1 MNILIYICQVAY
13 VVVEGIKVNII
24 VDDMPDRNRA
34 HQGYTVA
41 VELYP
46 ESEWIPFSRKS
57 EEEEEDDDKKESSV
71 PASTAD
77 VQLDLQKMRIGDEVD
92 DNSQRVRGL
101 WRPRDDLL
109 QPFHSSNKP
118 VEEQVALTAGGSVHP
133 LDQISGIGKKQPRGR
148 VVAILE
154 ACEHKRVI
162 GALSVRATLRPNE
175 PLPESESF
183 VTFQPSDGRIPYMI
197 VPRVQLPDAF
207 VQNPFTMI
215 SHIYVADLV
224 PDWPASSKLPFGENI
239 RSVGEVGSI
248 QAETE
253 ALLIEKG
260 LNHGLFTDEAIEPL
274 RELLGMSTL
283 DSTSGADAAGN
294 WTIPPDEIAKRRD
307 LRAYRIF
314 TIDPSGARDLDDAL
328 HISPIAP
335 EDPNGEMTYE
345 VGVHIA
351 DVSHFVVPDT
361 PLDAE
366 ARNRATSIYLVQ
378 KVIPMLPPILCEQ
391 LCSLNPNVDRLA
403 FSVIFRMT
411 ADGNLVAGHRPW
423 FGRTVIRSCAKLDYV
438 TAQRMVDGEI
448 PNRPSGSSNCDS
460 EIDSLSDDVWNLSR
474 RPSKAT
480 PGGDNRYI
488 QNAWEIAMDV
498 CTMHRVAMS
507 RRSRRL
513 ENGALVLNRPK
524 LTFRLDE
531 NGNPVSTSCY
541 IIRESNQLIEEYM
554 LLANYLVAEKLLE
567 TVGAISFLRLHPP
580 PDMNGLG
587 TLVDLSQHIGHELDI
602 TSAMTLQESLKHIS
616 EQADST
622 TIRVITSLIM
632 RPMQRAEY
640 FVVGESEPEHWR
652 HYALSIPYYT
662 HFTSPI
668 RRYADVMV
676 HRLLEEGLLAEAQ
689 SAGSAAASVDRLGF
703 DHARYKATQAIAD
716 HCNMQ
721 KDASKAAQER
731 SDAVYL
737 SIFLV
742 NNATMAEGIV
752 SGIGEKSFTVLVI
765 DYSFESR
772 LFIDK
777 MHNVESTYD
786 EKEKT
791 LVLRH
796 RPHTAES
803 KGCYHEFSEMTVSLM
818 SRVWVRLS
826 ADMTPPITVK
836 VDLVSRIA

>member
-1 MNILIYICQVAY
+1 MAY
-13 VVVEGIKVNII
+13 VVVEGIDVNII
-24 VDDMPDRNRA
+24 VDDMQDRNRA
-34 HQGYTVA
+34 QQGFTVA

-46 ESEWIPFSRKS
+46 ESEWIPYSHQPDKDKD
-57 EEEEEDDDKKESSV
+57 EDDKKIATT
-71 PASTAD
+71 PAASTDAELD
-77 VQLDLQKMRIGDEVD
+77 IRSMHITNRVDNNPQQLQ
-92 DNSQRVRGL
+92 GL

-109 QPFHSSNKP
+109 QSFHSSNKP
-118 VEEQVALTAGGSVHP
+118 DQIALTASSVHP
-133 LDQISGIGKKQPRGR
+133 LDQISTNSKKQPRGK
-148 VVAILE
+148 VVAIMQT
-154 ACEHKRVI
+154 CDHKHVV
-162 GALSVRATLRPNE
+162 GALSTRATLRPNE
-175 PLPESESF
+175 PLPETESF
-183 VTFQPSDGRIPYMI
+183 VTFHPSDGRIPYMI

-207 VQNPFTMI
+207 IANPHELI
-215 SHIYVADLV
+215 SHIFVADLV
-224 PDWPASSKLPFGENI
+224 TDWPITSNLPFGENV

-253 ALLIEKG
+253 ALLIENG
-260 LNHGLFTDEAIEPL
+260 LNHGIFTDDVIEPL
-274 RELLGMSTL
+274 RQLLGISTL
-283 DSTSGADAAGN
+283 DITSGAAAAGN
-294 WTIPPDEIAKRRD
+294 WKIPAAEIAKRRD

-328 HISPIAP
+328 HITPIPPDP
-335 EDPNGEMTYE
+335 EELTGEVTYE

-411 ADGNLVAGHRPW
+411 QDGNLVAGHKPW
-423 FGRTVIRSCAKLDYV
+423 FGRTVIRSCAKLDYI

-448 PNRPSGSSNCDS
+448 PNKPSASISNCDAD
-460 EIDSLSDDVWNLSR
+460 IDTLSDDVWNFSR
-474 RPSKAT
+474 RPSKAVE
-480 PGGDNRYI
+480 GEDNRYV
-488 QNAWEIAMDV
+488 QNAWEIAQDV
-498 CTMHRVAMS
+498 CVMHRVAMS

-531 NGNPVSTSCY
+531 NGNPSSTSCY

-567 TVGAISFLRLHPP
+567 TVGAISFLRCHPP
-580 PDMNGLG
+580 PDMKGLG
-587 TLVDLSQHIGHELDI
+587 TLVDLSRHIGYDLDT
-602 TSAMTLQESLKHIS
+602 TSALTLQESLKHIS
-616 EQADST
+616 ETADST

-632 RPMQRAEY
+632 LPMNRAEY
-640 FVVGESEPEHWR
+640 FAVGETEPSKWR

-676 HRLLEEGLLAEAQ
+676 HRLLEEGLRIEASGPTTPLNIT
-689 SAGSAAASVDRLGF
+689 SAGGDSSLVF
-703 DHARYKATQAIAD
+703 DHARYETIQEIAS
-716 HCNMQ
+716 HCNTQ
-721 KDASKAAQER
+721 KNAAKAAQER

-742 NNATMAEGIV
+742 NNPIITEGIV
-752 SGIGEKSFTVLVI
+752 SGIGEKSFTVLVL

-772 LFIDK
+772 IFIDK
-777 MHNVESTYD
+777 MHNVDSTFD

-796 RPHTAES
+796 RPHNAES
-803 KGCYHEFSEMTVSLM
+803 KGCFHEFSELTISLM
-818 SRVWVRLS
+818 SRVQVRLT
-826 ADMTPPITVK
+826 ADMKPPISTK
-836 VDLVSRIA
+836 VDLVNGMA